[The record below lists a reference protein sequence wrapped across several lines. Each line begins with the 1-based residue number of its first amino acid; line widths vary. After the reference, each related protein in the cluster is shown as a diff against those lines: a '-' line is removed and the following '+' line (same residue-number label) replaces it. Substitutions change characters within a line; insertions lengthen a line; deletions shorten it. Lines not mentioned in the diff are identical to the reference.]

1 MVVDALKQMRERLET
16 DTQLRLV
23 RPSQHSAGADDEVF
37 TYYRPVPVDLWIK
50 CPACSGVMFREDF
63 EKAGSVC
70 KQCGHHYRISSEERL
85 ELTCD
90 PGSFQEWDAGLTSL
104 NPIDFAG
111 YPEKLQALQEK
122 TGLTEAVVTGSARVG
137 GQSCAIGV
145 MDSRFMMGSMGS
157 VVGEKITR
165 LFERAMAEKLP
176 VVLFAASGG
185 ARMQEGIVSL
195 MQMAKTAAAVGR
207 FQAAGLLYLSVL
219 TDPTTG
225 GVTASFASLGDIVL
239 SEPGTLIGFAGRRVI
254 EGTLAEQ
261 LPEGFQRAE
270 FLQKHG
276 FLDLIVP
283 RERMKATLGLLLA
296 LHAPCAH
303 AAKPARLRLDAAANG
318 PVRCGSDCLDLIRHR
333 KRPVLTDYLSLLFD
347 DVVELHGDRCFG
359 DDPALWCGLGR
370 LDGQPVTIVGHRK
383 GKTLDENAR
392 CNFGMPHPEG
402 YRKAMRLMRQ
412 AEKFGRPVLCLI
424 DTSGAYCGVGA
435 EERGQGEAIAANLL
449 GMAQLGVPVISLVT
463 GEGGSGGALAIGVC
477 DRLGMLSN
485 ALYSVISPRGFA
497 SLLWKDPSREKEAAD
512 VLHITAPDLKQLG
525 ICDAIIAEPE
535 PGAQADLAATAA
547 AMKVFFSQAVDELG
561 VADAETL
568 IGNRYARYR
577 AIGAFAE

>member
-23 RPSQHSAGADDEVF
+23 RPNQQSAGADDEVF

-70 KQCGHHYRISSEERL
+70 KLCGHHYRISSAERL
-85 ELTCD
+85 ALTCD
-90 PGSFQEWDAGLTSL
+90 PESFLEWDSGLTSL

-111 YPEKLQALQEK
+111 YPEKLKDLQEK
-122 TGLTEAVVTGSARVG
+122 TGLAEAVVTGSARIG
-137 GQSCAIGV
+137 GWPCAIGV

-157 VVGEKITR
+157 VVGEKIAR
-165 LFERAMAEKLP
+165 LFERAMDEKLP

-225 GVTASFASLGDIVL
+225 GVTASFASLGDIIL

-270 FLQKHG
+270 FLLKHG

-283 RERMKATLGLLLA
+283 RDRMKVTLGQLLA
-296 LHAPCAH
+296 LHAPRTGATRLAIPDLDE
-303 AAKPARLRLDAAANG
+303 AASGPA
-318 PVRCGSDCLDLIRHR
+318 RCGSDCLDLIRHR
-333 KRPVLTDYLSLLFD
+333 KRPVLTDYLSLLFE
-347 DVVELHGDRCFG
+347 DVIELHGDRYFG

-370 LDGQPVTIVGHRK
+370 LDGQPVTIIGHRK

-424 DTSGAYCGVGA
+424 DTSGAYCGIGA

-449 GMAQLGVPVISLVT
+449 GMAQLGIPVISLVT

-512 VLHITAPDLKQLG
+512 VLRITASDLKRLG
-525 ICDAIIAEPE
+525 ICDAIVAEPE
-535 PGAQADLAATAA
+535 PGAQADMAATAT
-547 AMKVFFSQAVDELG
+547 AMKVFFRQAVDELMESDARTL
-561 VADAETL
+561 VA
-568 IGNRYARYR
+568 NRYARYR
-577 AIGAFAE
+577 AIGAFAP

>member
-1 MVVDALKQMRERLET
+1 LADADAPNNAPAATPPPVLNRVD
-16 DTQLRLV
+16 
-23 RPSQHSAGADDEVF
+23 
-37 TYYRPVPVDLWIK
+37 VP
-50 CPACSGVMFREDF
+50 
-63 EKAGSVC
+63 
-70 KQCGHHYRISSEERL
+70 
-85 ELTCD
+85 
-90 PGSFQEWDAGLTSL
+90 AGLWTQCPSCQATVYQKAL
-104 NPIDFAG
+104 EENLHVCPECGYHHRIPARTRIRQLVDPDTFEEFLAG
-111 YPEKLQALQEK
+111 LVSTDPLKFSDRGKYKDRLQQAQEK
-122 TGLTEAVVTGSARVG
+122 SGELEAVVTGKAFIRGRPVIL
-137 GQSCAIGV
+137 AV
-145 MDSRFMMGSMGS
+145 MDPFFIMASMGA
-157 VVGEKITR
+157 VVGEKVTAS
-165 LFERAMAEKLP
+165 LERATDENIP
-176 VVLFAASGG
+176 FVVVTASGG

-225 GVTASFASLGDIVL
+225 GVTASFASLGDIIL

-283 RERMKATLGLLLA
+283 RDRMKATLGQLLA
-296 LHAPCAH
+296 LHAPRRGAVQ
-303 AAKPARLRLDAAANG
+303 PAVFSLEADEIG

-333 KRPVLTDYLSLLFD
+333 KRPVLTDYLSLLFE
-347 DVVELHGDRCFG
+347 DVIELHGDRCFG

-370 LDGQPVTIVGHRK
+370 LDGQPVTIIGHRK

-424 DTSGAYCGVGA
+424 DTSGAYCGIGA

-449 GMAQLGVPVISLVT
+449 GMAQLGTPVISLVT

-512 VLHITAPDLKQLG
+512 VLRITASDLKRLG
-525 ICDAIIAEPE
+525 ICDAIVAEPE

-547 AMKVFFSQAVDELG
+547 AMKMFFRQAADELIKSDARTL
-561 VADAETL
+561 VA
-568 IGNRYARYR
+568 NRYARYR
-577 AIGAFAE
+577 AIGAFAP